1 LITLAIRSLLSFID
15 SRFCSTWFYTFKSSF
30 LSFRMAPGVYLV
42 GFFLWVLLPILSSFD
57 LFGVLDAYH
66 IVVSYRYLSL
76 FALRAVIVFFV
87 VRDGLPRL
95 GKLVCQAIVHSL
107 GVWLCYFSSALKP
120 LHWWVSRWR
129 VFVPICCSC
138 FSYSVGWGY

>member
-1 LITLAIRSLLSFID
+1 
-15 SRFCSTWFYTFKSSF
+15 
-30 LSFRMAPGVYLV
+30 MAPGVYLV

-76 FALRAVIVFFV
+76 FALRAIIVFFV
-87 VRDGLPRL
+87 VRDGFPRL
-95 GKLVCQAIVHSL
+95 GKLVCQVIVHSL

-120 LHWWVSRWR
+120 LH
-129 VFVPICCSC
+129 
-138 FSYSVGWGY
+138 